1 MSETSRPY
9 SLKVLKVLR
18 KMKKTFLQNRN
29 NVSIDMLKDIT
40 IDEVSLERMTDLKIF
55 RVQTLIRWC
64 ETTALLKFLV
74 HDSQTKT

>member
-1 MSETSRPY
+1 
-9 SLKVLKVLR
+9 
-18 KMKKTFLQNRN
+18 
-29 NVSIDMLKDIT
+29 MLKDIT

-55 RVQTLIRWC
+55 PVQTLIRWC